1 MCVQFTPY
9 ALTDITKLLLL
20 KTYNMNKK
28 TKKSLIEY
36 SSIGT
41 LLLTL
46 FATGLHNEVFGFMQR
61 GLLATG
67 IMNPDLEQKAE
78 LVTDDVA
85 TLDSSPKADFS
96 MNLINSKG
104 NKVSM
109 EEFRGKVIFMNIWA
123 TWCPPCIA
131 EMPGINRLYNDV
143 NKEDV
148 VFIMLSVDQNFQ
160 KAIDFNKKKGY
171 DFEVYRVDGQMPQMY
186 STQSIPTTY
195 VIDSSEKIALT
206 HLGMGDY
213 DTKEF
218 KEFLQQLK

>member
-1 MCVQFTPY
+1 
-9 ALTDITKLLLL
+9 
-20 KTYNMNKK
+20 MNKK

-36 SSIGT
+36 SVIGAII
-41 LLLTL
+41 LTL
-46 FATGLHNEVFGFMQR
+46 FATGLHTEVLGFMQR

-78 LVTDDVA
+78 LASADIASV
-85 TLDSSPKADFS
+85 DSSPKADFS

-104 NKVSM
+104 ERVSM

-131 EMPGINRLYNDV
+131 EMPGINKLYNDV

-160 KAIDFNKKKGY
+160 KAIDFNKKKGF
-171 DFEVYRVDGQMPQMY
+171 DFEVYRVEGQMPQMY

-195 VIDSSEKIALT
+195 VIDAKEKIALT

-213 DTKEF
+213 DTDEF
-218 KEFLQQLK
+218 KEFLQELK

>member
-1 MCVQFTPY
+1 
-9 ALTDITKLLLL
+9 
-20 KTYNMNKK
+20 MNKK

-36 SSIGT
+36 SVIGAII
-41 LLLTL
+41 LTL
-46 FATGLHNEVFGFMQR
+46 FATGLHTEVLGFMQR

-78 LVTDDVA
+78 LASADIASV
-85 TLDSSPKADFS
+85 DSSPKADFS

-104 NKVSM
+104 ERVSM

-131 EMPGINRLYNDV
+131 EMPGINKLYNDV

-160 KAIDFNKKKGY
+160 KAIDFNKKKGF
-171 DFEVYRVDGQMPQMY
+171 DFEVYRVEGQMPQMY

-195 VIDSSEKIALT
+195 VIDAKEKIALT

-213 DTKEF
+213 DTDEF
-218 KEFLQQLK
+218 KEFLQDLK